1 MDIRTA
7 VPINNPPGMWSGF
20 YARLPDCNA
29 YSPRMGIYNGMELTI
44 RSRVEYA
51 TSEEAI
57 MAGRVAAWERYDEW
71 QAKAPEKTLSRF
83 ICDQNLALFAAVA
96 PDAATAH
103 APGDGPE
110 RQD

>member
-1 MDIRTA
+1 
-7 VPINNPPGMWSGF
+7 
-20 YARLPDCNA
+20 
-29 YSPRMGIYNGMELTI
+29 MGVYNGMELTI
-44 RSRVEYA
+44 RDRTEYA

-57 MAGRVAAWERYDEW
+57 MAGRVAAWECYDEW
-71 QAKAPEKTLSRF
+71 QTKAPNKTLSRF
-83 ICDQNLALFAAVA
+83 ICDQYLAALADVA